1 MYGRFKRR
9 LYDMAGGG
17 LMIVLA
23 LGLTVFGC
31 SRPAD
36 NPATPADNPATNDDS
51 NSTEDRVGLLQND
64 PGTCDGYTLFAPQF
78 FSTTTYLIDMQG
90 RVVQTWESDFPPGQ
104 VAYLL
109 ENGHLLRAGML
120 VNIPPGGAGGR
131 VQEFTWDGDL
141 VWDFNFIGDDY
152 LAHHDIE
159 KLPNGNVLLIVW
171 AKKSAQEAIAAGR
184 NPEIQG
190 DGELRPDFI
199 VEVKP
204 TGKTT
209 GEVVWEWHVWHHLI
223 QDHDVSRANYGDV
236 AAHPELIDI
245 NYATDWAEDLSK
257 PEMDKLRSL
266 GYVGPSTGKKRGSSR
281 PDWTHINSIAYHAE
295 LDQILLS
302 VLGFNEIWV
311 IDHSTTT
318 AEAAGHSGGRSGKG
332 GDLLYRWGNPHA
344 YRAGKLL
351 DQQLFAQHDAHWI
364 PHGLP
369 GEGRILLFNNGRHRP
384 DGNYSS
390 VDEIVSPIDDQGRY
404 LREAGAP
411 FGPERPIWSY
421 TAPHKPDFYSM
432 YISGAQ
438 RLDNGNTLIC
448 SGLSGTIFEVTPA
461 KKIVWKYKNPV
472 TGQPGPHGEVFGR
485 PWWMRK
491 RNGTPSSGDASSNP
505 QAVYPLSNRAGVSPV
520 SASDWDPSLTP
531 AVTPRAFQDWPEE
544 T

>member
-1 MYGRFKRR
+1 MGISS
-9 LYDMAGGG
+9 GTS
-17 LMIVLA
+17 I
-23 LGLTVFGC
+23 
-31 SRPAD
+31 SS
-36 NPATPADNPATNDDS
+36 ATITSP
-51 NSTEDRVGLLQND
+51 
-64 PGTCDGYTLFAPQF
+64 
-78 FSTTTYLIDMQG
+78 TTTLQ
-90 RVVQTWESDFPPGQ
+90 
-104 VAYLL
+104 
-109 ENGHLLRAGML
+109 
-120 VNIPPGGAGGR
+120 
-131 VQEFTWDGDL
+131 
-141 VWDFNFIGDDY
+141 
-152 LAHHDIE
+152 

-245 NYATDWAEDLSK
+245 NYATDWAEGLSK
-257 PEMDKLRSL
+257 PEVDKLRSL

-318 AEAAGHSGGRSGKG
+318 AEAAGHSGGRRGKG

-351 DQQLFAQHDAHWI
+351 DQQLFAQHDAQWI

-411 FGPERPIWSY
+411 FGPERAIWSY

-461 KKIVWKYKNPV
+461 NKIVWKYR
-472 TGQPGPHGEVFGR
+472 TR
-485 PWWMRK
+485 
-491 RNGTPSSGDASSNP
+491 
-505 QAVYPLSNRAGVSPV
+505 
-520 SASDWDPSLTP
+520 
-531 AVTPRAFQDWPEE
+531 
-544 T
+544 